1 VTPYYEDADV
11 TLYLGDCREVTAW
24 LEADVLVTD
33 PPYGVGW
40 SSGAMSRA
48 KAPRVE
54 SISGD
59 DDTTARDAALA
70 LWGSRP
76 AIVFGSWRQPRPPG
90 VAHRLIWHKR
100 GAPAFS
106 RAPWYPV
113 EEEIYVIGEGWVGEP
128 AQNVISTQ
136 EWRSAA
142 GGFVARVG
150 HPTPKPG
157 SLMEPLIIRR
167 PRLYDLGMQHANCGG
182 GCVRAGQGQFARL
195 LDTMPE
201 RFAEWERNEQALRDH
216 LGKEVAI
223 LRDRTGGELRP
234 LTLRE
239 FRERAEARPEQIDL
253 FDIGGC
259 GCFVAE
265 EEPV

>member
-157 SLMEPLIIRR
+157 SLMEPLIAKCPPGIVADPFAGSGSTLLAARAQNRR
-167 PRLYDLGMQHANCGG
+167 SIGVEVEERYCELVARRLA
-182 GCVRAGQGQFARL
+182 QG
-195 LDTMPE
+195 
-201 RFAEWERNEQALRDH
+201 
-216 LGKEVAI
+216 
-223 LRDRTGGELRP
+223 
-234 LTLRE
+234 
-239 FRERAEARPEQIDL
+239 DL
-253 FDIGGC
+253 FGG
-259 GCFVAE
+259 AA
-265 EEPV
+265 